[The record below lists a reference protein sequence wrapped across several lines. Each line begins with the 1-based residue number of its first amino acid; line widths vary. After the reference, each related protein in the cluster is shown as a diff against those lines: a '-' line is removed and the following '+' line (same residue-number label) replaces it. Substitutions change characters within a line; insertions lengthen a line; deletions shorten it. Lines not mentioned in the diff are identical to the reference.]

1 MAGNRFKAMGQNM
14 YSSKS
19 KDRTDPKPNSEEHDD
34 TDTIETNNLTPQKD
48 SVSISGE
55 DDEENIL
62 ASPTGDIEDL
72 AQTTVDT
79 IQKKETA
86 KKKKKSASTGK
97 RGRKKGTVI
106 VEEEKRKK
114 TISISVSPEDE
125 ALYKD
130 ILRLH
135 SKRFVSMSQLVGLA
149 LEHYINDQKL
159 MPTERTDKK

>member
-19 KDRTDPKPNSEEHDD
+19 KDRTDPKTTNEEHIDAK
-34 TDTIETNNLTPQKD
+34 TIENNNLTSQKD
-48 SVSISGE
+48 PESISGVNVG
-55 DDEENIL
+55 ENIPVSFTDDN
-62 ASPTGDIEDL
+62 ANP

-79 IQKKETA
+79 APKKKTA
-86 KKKKKSASTGK
+86 KKITKPSSTGK

-159 MPTERTDKK
+159 MSPESTDKK